1 MEENLET
8 IVEEE
13 ISNLNLNADVDADSG
28 VDESTQGKDSAEI
41 SSPRKS
47 HSRIPKKTPPA
58 SPLKRSR
65 QMAEGRPRM
74 PRSKSVPKPA
84 FSTFSTPPSTSDSI
98 KKIPM
103 NRIVVG
109 NAPSPNLK
117 KVQSRV
123 GSLANSSH
131 KAGGGNVKI
140 ESRKL
145 DWKAAPKTVVVN
157 EKYVPG
163 GGDKKIESKKLVWN
177 AQSKVG
183 SLNNTSHKAGGGD
196 KKIES
201 QKLDWK
207 KTSKVGSTAN
217 ITHKAGGGNVK
228 IHDTRMKIEGS
239 SRIGSLQ
246 NVKHRP
252 GGGDKKIFDDK
263 DYIRQVT
270 ETQSQS
276 GPQSL
281 NGSIMGSSAQ
291 FHNESGSQSLD
302 YAPLSYGKHKQP
314 EDESNSSYQFTMQRK
329 MSPMGGGF

>member
-1 MEENLET
+1 MSESVDSVDGVVVRSGSTTLDTLQAMEALNLED
-8 IVEEE
+8 
-13 ISNLNLNADVDADSG
+13 NKRNAAPGINHNTDVDADSG
-28 VDESTQGKDSAEI
+28 VDESTQGKESGEI
-41 SSPRKS
+41 SPRKS

-65 QMAEGRPRM
+65 QMADGRPRM

-98 KKIPM
+98 KKVPM
-103 NRIVVG
+103 NKIVVG
-109 NAPSPNLK
+109 HAPSPNLK

-123 GSLANSSH
+123 GSLANTTH
-131 KAGGGNVKI
+131 KAGGGKVKI

-145 DWKAAPKTVVVN
+145 DWKATPKTVVVN

-163 GGDKKIESKKLVWN
+163 GGDKKAIESKKLVWN

-183 SLNNTSHKAGGGD
+183 SLNNTNHKAGGGD

-207 KTSKVGSTAN
+207 TTSKVGSTKN
-217 ITHKAGGGNVK
+217 MTHKPGGGNVK
-228 IHDTRMKIEGS
+228 IYDAKLKIEVGS
-239 SRIGSLQ
+239 KIGSLQ

-263 DYIRQVT
+263 DYIRQISDT
-270 ETQSQS
+270 QS

-281 NGSIMGSSAQ
+281 NGSMMGSSAQ
-291 FHNESGSQSLD
+291 S
-302 YAPLSYGKHKQP
+302 P
-314 EDESNSSYQFTMQRK
+314 EPPSTPQQKT
-329 MSPMGGGF
+329 